1 MSISYRMRCG
11 SKKMS
16 NIESRVSA
24 CFMSIFPELAE
35 ADVARASQASLAQW
49 DSVAHV
55 TLLSAIAE
63 EFQIEL
69 DEESFDSLSSYLLI
83 VDFVEGRLG
92 QA

>member
-1 MSISYRMRCG
+1 
-11 SKKMS
+11 MS
-16 NIESRVSA
+16 NIPSRVAA
-24 CFMSIFPELAE
+24 CFLSVFPELAE
-35 ADVARASQASLAQW
+35 GDVARASQASLAQW

-69 DEESFDSLSSYLLI
+69 DEESFESLISYPLI
-83 VDFVEGRLG
+83 VDFVEERVG

>member
-1 MSISYRMRCG
+1 MSDIPARTA
-11 SKKMS
+11 
-16 NIESRVSA
+16 A
-24 CFMSIFPELAE
+24 CFLSVFPDLAE
-35 ADVARASQASLAQW
+35 ADVTRASQASLAEW

-69 DEESFDSLSSYLLI
+69 DDESFESLSSYLLI
-83 VDFVEGRLG
+83 VDFVESRLG

>member
-1 MSISYRMRCG
+1 MTDIQ
-11 SKKMS
+11 
-16 NIESRVSA
+16 SRVAA
-24 CFMSIFPELAE
+24 CFMGVFPDLAE
-35 ADVARASQASLAQW
+35 GDVTRASQSSLSQW

-69 DEESFDSLSSYLLI
+69 DEESFESLASYLLI
-83 VDFVEGRLG
+83 VDFVEDRLG

>member
-1 MSISYRMRCG
+1 MKFG

-16 NIESRVSA
+16 DIQPRVA
-24 CFMSIFPELAE
+24 TCFMNVFPDLAE
-35 ADVARASQASLAQW
+35 ADVPRASQASIAQW

-69 DEESFDSLSSYLLI
+69 DEESFESLSSYLLV
-83 VDFVEGRLG
+83 VDFVEGRVG

>member
-1 MSISYRMRCG
+1 
-11 SKKMS
+11 MS
-16 NIESRVSA
+16 NIQPRVAA
-24 CFMSIFPELAE
+24 CFLNVFPELAE
-35 ADVARASQASLAQW
+35 ADVTRASQASLAQW

-69 DEESFDSLSSYLLI
+69 DEESFESLASYLLI

>member
-1 MSISYRMRCG
+1 MR
-11 SKKMS
+11 SVFKIMS
-16 NIESRVSA
+16 NIPSRVTT
-24 CFMSIFPELAE
+24 CFTNVFPDLAE
-35 ADVARASQASLAQW
+35 ADVPRASQASMAQW

-55 TLLSAIAE
+55 TLLSAVAE

-69 DEESFDSLSSYLLI
+69 DEESFESLSSYLLI